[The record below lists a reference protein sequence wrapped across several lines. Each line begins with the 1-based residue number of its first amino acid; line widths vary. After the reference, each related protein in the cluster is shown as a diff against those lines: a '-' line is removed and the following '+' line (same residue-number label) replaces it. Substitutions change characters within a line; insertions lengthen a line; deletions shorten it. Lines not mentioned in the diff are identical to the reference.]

1 MSNCINFIDLAA
13 ATCGVDVGFG
23 KVILLYSERKI
34 GLTASRFTAAQI
46 AADIESG
53 YIVGVLKNWHTVAG
67 APVAEINVERP
78 GSAEMK
84 LIRPE
89 ILADV
94 LTFEGNIGNRDVID
108 SLVKVGTVHGIVI
121 DDMGN
126 VFGERDVTINSI
138 GTMPLNFSGKTST
151 SLQRDNTSDKTV
163 SVTVRYLVKDLAMLA
178 AGVEVE
184 DVASK
189 VKVDGQIFSGAVISG
204 TSASL
209 AIKLTDKYTQ
219 AAFDGALLAADI
231 EVRTDSETATVSTAT
246 YANGVLTL
254 ALTGTAFNANGITN
268 FYVKISADD
277 CYMKETKFTV
287 DQTP

>member
-1 MSNCINFIDLAA
+1 MSNCSNFIDLAA
-13 ATCGVDVGFG
+13 AQCGVDVGFG
-23 KVILLYSERKI
+23 KVILLFNTKSSFSKDELTVSEFNTRM
-34 GLTASRFTAAQI
+34 L
-46 AADIESG
+46 SG
-53 YIVGVLKNWHTVAG
+53 AIVGVLKNWHTVAG

-108 SLVKVGTVHGIVI
+108 SLVKVGTIHGLVI

-126 VFGERDVTINSI
+126 VFGEKSKYAYGIE
-138 GTMPLNFSGKTST
+138 TMPLNFSGKTST

-189 VKVDGQIFSGAVISG
+189 VKVDGQFVFGTVISA
-204 TSASL
+204 TAASL

-219 AAFDGALLAADI
+219 DAFDGALLAADV
-231 EVRTDSETATVSTAT
+231 EVRTDNETATVSTAT

-254 ALTGTAFNANGITN
+254 ALTGTGFNTTSGN

-277 CYMKETKFTV
+277 CYMKETKFKIGEV
-287 DQTP
+287 

>member
-1 MSNCINFIDLAA
+1 MSNCSNFIDLAA
-13 ATCGVDVGFG
+13 AQCGVDVGFG
-23 KVILLYSERKI
+23 KMILLFKDKVSI
-34 GLTASRFTAAQI
+34 SFSTLNVNSINGL
-46 AADIESG
+46 IETG
-53 YIVGVLKNWHTVAG
+53 IIIGVLKNWHTVAG

-108 SLVKVGTVHGIVI
+108 ALVKVGTVHGLVI

-126 VFGERDVTINSI
+126 VFGERSGVVNKIY
-138 GTMPLNFSGKTST
+138 TMPLNFSGKTST
-151 SLQRDNTSDKTV
+151 SLQSDNASDKTV
-163 SVTVRYLVKDLAMLA
+163 SVTVRYLVKDLAMVA
-178 AGVEVE
+178 ADVEVE

-189 VKVDGQIFSGAVISG
+189 VKVDGQFVSGAV
-204 TSASL
+204 TSATAASL

-219 AAFDGALLAADI
+219 SAYDGALTSG
-231 EVRTDSETATVSTAT
+231 EVSVRTDTGTAAVSTAT

-254 ALTGTAFNANGITN
+254 ALTGTAFNTGWITN
-268 FYVKISADD
+268 FYVKISTDD
-277 CYMKETKFTV
+277 CYMKETKFSV
-287 DQTP
+287 DETP

>member
-1 MSNCINFIDLAA
+1 MSNCSNFIDLAA
-13 ATCGVDVGFG
+13 AKCGVDVGFG
-23 KVILLYSERKI
+23 KVILLYPQKRTIEI
-34 GLTASRFTAAQI
+34 GDFNTGILNGE
-46 AADIESG
+46 IEDG
-53 YIVGVLKNWHTVAG
+53 IIVGVLKNWHTVAG
-67 APVAEINVERP
+67 APVAEINVERQ

-108 SLVKVGTVHGIVI
+108 ALVKVGTVHGLVI

-126 VFGERDVTINSI
+126 VFGERAGESGYISTI
-138 GTMPLNFSGKTST
+138 PLNFSGKTST
-151 SLQRDNTSDKTV
+151 SLQSDNASDKTV

-178 AGVEVE
+178 ADVEVE

-189 VKVDGQIFSGAVISG
+189 VKVDGQFISGAV
-204 TSASL
+204 TLATAASL
-209 AIKLTDKYTQ
+209 SIKLIDKYTQ

-231 EVRTDSETATVSTAT
+231 DVRTDSKTATVSTAT
-246 YANGVLTL
+246 YADGVLTL
-254 ALTGTAFNANGITN
+254 ALTGTTFVPTGVTN

-277 CYMKETKFTV
+277 CYMKESKFTV
-287 DQTP
+287 DETP

>member
-1 MSNCINFIDLAA
+1 MSNCSNFIDLAA
-13 ATCGVDVGFG
+13 AQCGVDVGFG
-23 KVILLYSERKI
+23 KVILLYSENGTMDKTDMSAAEI
-34 GLTASRFTAAQI
+34 NTA
-46 AADIESG
+46 IEG
-53 YIVGVLKNWHTVAG
+53 GTIVGVLKNWHTIAG

-108 SLVKVGTVHGIVI
+108 SLVKVGTIYGVVI

-126 VFGERDVTINSI
+126 VFGEKTKFANQI
-138 GTMPLNFSGKTST
+138 GRMPLNFSGKTST
-151 SLQRDNTSDKTV
+151 SLQRDNASDKTV
-163 SVTVRYLVKDLAMLA
+163 SVTVRYLVKDLAMMA

-189 VKVDGQIFSGAVISG
+189 VKLDGQIVSGDV
-204 TSASL
+204 TSPTAASL
-209 AIKLTDKYTQ
+209 SIKLIDKYTQ
-219 AAFDGALLAADI
+219 AAFDGALTSGDI
-231 EVRTDSETATVSTAT
+231 SVRTNTGTAAVSTAT

-254 ALTGTAFNANGITN
+254 ALTGTGFSTGIEN

-277 CYMKETKFTV
+277 CYMKETKFSI
-287 DQTP
+287 

>member
-1 MSNCINFIDLAA
+1 MSNCSNFIDLAA

-23 KVILLYSERKI
+23 KVILLYAEKKTVPMAD
-34 GLTASRFTAAQI
+34 LTATYI
-46 AADIESG
+46 NADIVSG
-53 YIVGVLKNWHTVAG
+53 KIVGVLKNWHTVAG

-108 SLVKVGTVHGIVI
+108 SLVKIGTIHGLVI

-126 VFGERDVTINSI
+126 VFGEMAGESGYIS
-138 GTMPLNFSGKTST
+138 TMPLNFSGKTST
-151 SLQRDNTSDKTV
+151 SLQRDNSSDKTV
-163 SVTVRYLVKDLAMLA
+163 SVTVRYLVKDLGVLA
-178 AGVEVE
+178 VGVEVE

-189 VKVDGQIFSGAVISG
+189 VKVNGQIISGAV
-204 TSASL
+204 TLATAASL
-209 AIKLTDKYTQ
+209 DIKLIDNYTQ
-219 AAFDGALLAADI
+219 SAFDGALLAADI
-231 EVRTDSETATVSTAT
+231 EVRTDFETATVSTAT
-246 YANGVLTL
+246 YVDGVLTL
-254 ALTGTAFNANGITN
+254 VLTGTAFAPTGITN
-268 FYVKISADD
+268 FYVKISTDD

>member
-1 MSNCINFIDLAA
+1 MSNCSNFIDLAA
-13 ATCGVDVGFG
+13 AQCGVDVGFG
-23 KVILLYSERKI
+23 KVILLFKEKTVLAI
-34 GLTASRFTAAQI
+34 DKLTAASINAEI
-46 AADIESG
+46 VG
-53 YIVGVLKNWHTVAG
+53 GNIVGVLKNWHTVAG

-108 SLVKVGTVHGIVI
+108 ALVKVGTIYGVVI

-126 VFGERDVTINSI
+126 VFGEKSKYADEIV
-138 GTMPLNFSGKTST
+138 TMPLNFSGKTST
-151 SLQRDNTSDKTV
+151 SLQSDNASDKAV

-178 AGVEVE
+178 AEVEVE

-189 VKVDGQIFSGAVISG
+189 VKVDGQFLYGDVL
-204 TSASL
+204 SATAASVNL
-209 AIKLTDKYTQ
+209 KLVDKYTQ
-219 AAFDGALLAADI
+219 SAFNGALLATDI
-231 EVRTDSETATVSTAT
+231 EVRTDSETATISSVT
-246 YANGVLTL
+246 YADGVLAL
-254 ALTGTAFNANGITN
+254 ALTGTAFAQGGITN
-268 FYVKISADD
+268 FHVTISADD

-287 DQTP
+287 DDTP

>member
-1 MSNCINFIDLAA
+1 MSNCSNFIDLAA
-13 ATCGVDVGFG
+13 ATCGVDVRFG
-23 KVILLYSERKI
+23 KMILLFKDKVSVSLSSLNANSI
-34 GLTASRFTAAQI
+34 NGL
-46 AADIESG
+46 IEAGS
-53 YIVGVLKNWHTVAG
+53 IVGVLKNWHTVAG

-108 SLVKVGTVHGIVI
+108 ALVKVGTVHGLVI

-126 VFGERDVTINSI
+126 VFGERSLSTNSVE
-138 GTMPLNFSGKTST
+138 TMLLNFSGKTST
-151 SLQRDNTSDKTV
+151 SLQSDNASDKTV
-163 SVTVRYLVKDLAMLA
+163 AVTVRYLVKDLAMLA

-189 VKVDGQIFSGAVISG
+189 VKVDGQFLYGIVS
-204 TSASL
+204 SATAASVN
-209 AIKLTDKYTQ
+209 IKLIDKYTQ
-219 AAFDGALLAADI
+219 AEFDGALLVADV
-231 EVRTDSETATVSTAT
+231 EVRTDTETATVSTAT
-246 YANGVLTL
+246 YADGVLSLT
-254 ALTGTAFNANGITN
+254 LTGTGFNTSTEN

-287 DQTP
+287 ATP

>member
-1 MSNCINFIDLAA
+1 MNNCSNFIDLAA
-13 ATCGVDVGFG
+13 AQCGVDVGFG
-23 KVILLYSERKI
+23 KVILIYKQKTPRSVENFSVVNI
-34 GLTASRFTAAQI
+34 NAEIVAGN
-46 AADIESG
+46 
-53 YIVGVLKNWHTVAG
+53 IVGVLKNWHTVAG

-126 VFGERDVTINSI
+126 VFGERSKIVNAID
-138 GTMPLNFSGKTST
+138 TMPLNFSGKTST

-163 SVTVRYLVKDLAMLA
+163 AVTVRNLVKDLAMLA
-178 AGVEVE
+178 ANVEVE

-189 VKVDGQIFSGAVISG
+189 VKVDGKLFSGSVA
-204 TSASL
+204 SATAATLS
-209 AIKLTDKYTQ
+209 IKLIDKYTQ
-219 AAFDGALLAADI
+219 DAFDGSLTSG
-231 EVRTDSETATVSTAT
+231 EVSVRTDTKTATVSTAT
-246 YANGVLTL
+246 YAYGVLTL
-254 ALTGTAFNANGITN
+254 ALTGTAFDTDSQN
-268 FYVKISADD
+268 FYVTISADD

-287 DQTP
+287 

>member
-1 MSNCINFIDLAA
+1 MSNCSNFLDLAA
-13 ATCGVDVGFG
+13 AQCGVDVGFG
-23 KVILLYSERKI
+23 KVILLYAQKTTREI
-34 GLTASRFTAAQI
+34 GDFKTGVLNAE
-46 AADIESG
+46 IETGSV
-53 YIVGVLKNWHTVAG
+53 VGVLKNWHTVAG

-108 SLVKVGTVHGIVI
+108 ALVKAGTIHGLVI

-126 VFGERDVTINSI
+126 VFGERSLNVDGID
-138 GTMPLNFSGKTST
+138 TMPLNFSGKTST

-189 VKVDGQIFSGAVISG
+189 VKVDGQIVLGYVYSY
-204 TSASL
+204 TDASL
-209 AIKLTDKYTQ
+209 RIKLIDKYTQ
-219 AAFDGALLAADI
+219 AAFDGALTAGEI
-231 EVRTDSETATVSTAT
+231 EVRTDSKTVTVSTAT
-246 YANGVLTL
+246 YANGVLSLTL
-254 ALTGTAFNANGITN
+254 KGTGFNQSGITN

-287 DQTP
+287 N

>member
-1 MSNCINFIDLAA
+1 MSNCSNFIDLAA
-13 ATCGVDVGFG
+13 AISGVDVGFG
-23 KVILLYSERKI
+23 KVILLFNTKRSFAKEELTVSEFNNRM
-34 GLTASRFTAAQI
+34 L
-46 AADIESG
+46 SG
-53 YIVGVLKNWHTVAG
+53 DIVGVLKNWHTVAG

-126 VFGERDVTINSI
+126 VFGEKSKYADGIE
-138 GTMPLNFSGKTST
+138 TMPLNFSGKTST
-151 SLQRDNTSDKTV
+151 SLQRDNSSDKTV

-189 VKVDGQIFSGAVISG
+189 VKVDGQSVSGAVS
-204 TSASL
+204 SATAATL
-209 AIKLTDKYTQ
+209 VLKLVDKYTQ
-219 AAFDGALLAADI
+219 AAFDGALTAGEI
-231 EVRTDSETATVSTAT
+231 TVRTDTGTATVSLAT

-254 ALTGTAFNANGITN
+254 GLTGTAFNATGITN

>member
-1 MSNCINFIDLAA
+1 MSNCSNFIDLAA
-13 ATCGVDVGFG
+13 AQCGVDVGFG
-23 KVILLYSERKI
+23 KVILLYAEKKNLDFTDLRTEAI
-34 GLTASRFTAAQI
+34 NTA
-46 AADIESG
+46 IEG
-53 YIVGVLKNWHTVAG
+53 GTIVGVLKNWHTVAG

-108 SLVKVGTVHGIVI
+108 SLVKVGTIHGLVI

-126 VFGERDVTINSI
+126 VFGERTKLEDQI

-151 SLQRDNTSDKTV
+151 SLQSDNASDKTV
-163 SVTVRYLVKDLAMLA
+163 AVTVRYLVKDLAMLA

-189 VKVDGQIFSGAVISG
+189 VKVDGQFVSGVVNSA
-204 TSASL
+204 TAASL
-209 AIKLTDKYTQ
+209 SIKLIDKYTQ
-219 AAFDGALLAADI
+219 SAFDGALTSG
-231 EVRTDSETATVSTAT
+231 EVSVRTDRETATVSNAT
-246 YANGVLTL
+246 YADGVLSLT
-254 ALTGTAFNANGITN
+254 LTGTGFNTSTEN

-277 CYMKETKFTV
+277 CYMKETKFRV
-287 DQTP
+287 

>member
-1 MSNCINFIDLAA
+1 MSNCSNFIDLAA
-13 ATCGVDVGFG
+13 AQCGVDVGFG
-23 KVILLYSERKI
+23 KVILLFNTKNSFAKDELTVSEFNARM
-34 GLTASRFTAAQI
+34 L
-46 AADIESG
+46 SG
-53 YIVGVLKNWHTVAG
+53 TIVGVLKNWHTVAG

-108 SLVKVGTVHGIVI
+108 SLVKAGTIHGLVI

-126 VFGERDVTINSI
+126 VFGERSLNVDGID
-138 GTMPLNFSGKTST
+138 TMPLNFSGKTST
-151 SLQRDNTSDKTV
+151 SLQSDNASDKTV

-189 VKVDGQIFSGAVISG
+189 VKVDGQFVSGAVTLA

-209 AIKLTDKYTQ
+209 VIKLIDKYTQ
-219 AAFDGALLAADI
+219 VAFDGALASGDVS
-231 EVRTDSETATVSTAT
+231 VRTDTETATVSTAT
-246 YANGVLTL
+246 YADGVFTL
-254 ALTGTAFNANGITN
+254 ALTGTAFSATGITN

-287 DQTP
+287 DETA

>member
-1 MSNCINFIDLAA
+1 MSNCSNFIDLAA

-23 KVILLYSERKI
+23 KVILLFKEKTSVSLSSLNANSI
-34 GLTASRFTAAQI
+34 N
-46 AADIESG
+46 ADIEAG
-53 YIVGVLKNWHTVAG
+53 GIVGVLKNWHTVAG

-108 SLVKVGTVHGIVI
+108 SLVKVGTVHGLVI

-126 VFGERDVTINSI
+126 VFGERVNYAINTI

-151 SLQRDNTSDKTV
+151 SLQSDNASDKTV
-163 SVTVRYLVKDLAMLA
+163 AVTVRYLVKDLAMLA
-178 AGVEVE
+178 ANVEVE

-189 VKVDGQIFSGAVISG
+189 VKVDGQLVSGVV
-204 TSASL
+204 TSATAASL

-219 AAFDGALLAADI
+219 AAFDVALLAADI
-231 EVRTDSETATVSTAT
+231 EVRTDSKTATVSTAT
-246 YANGVLTL
+246 YVDGVLTL
-254 ALTGTAFNANGITN
+254 SLTGTAFAPAGITN
-268 FYVKISADD
+268 FYVKISADN

-287 DQTP
+287 YET

>member
-1 MSNCINFIDLAA
+1 MSNCSNFIDLAA
-13 ATCGVDVGFG
+13 AQCGVDVGFG
-23 KVILLYSERKI
+23 KVILLYSEPKVFTTI
-34 GLTASRFTAAQI
+34 SLTAAFI
-46 AADIESG
+46 NEDIESG
-53 YIVGVLKNWHTVAG
+53 EIVGVLKNWHTVAG

-108 SLVKVGTVHGIVI
+108 SLVKVGTIQGVVI

-126 VFGERDVTINSI
+126 VFGDSSNAIASSKVIR
-138 GTMPLNFSGKTST
+138 TMALNFSGKTST

-189 VKVDGQIFSGAVISG
+189 VKVDGQLVSGVVS
-204 TSASL
+204 SATAASVNL
-209 AIKLTDKYTQ
+209 KLIDKYTQ
-219 AAFDGALLAADI
+219 SAFDGAFTAGEIA
-231 EVRTDSETATVSTAT
+231 VRTDTETVTVRTAT
-246 YANGVLTL
+246 YADGVLSL
-254 ALTGTAFNANGITN
+254 MLTGTGFNTYTEN

-287 DQTP
+287 

>member
-1 MSNCINFIDLAA
+1 MSNCSNFIDLAA

-23 KVILLYSERKI
+23 KVILLFNAKNSFAKDELTVSEFNERM
-34 GLTASRFTAAQI
+34 L
-46 AADIESG
+46 SG
-53 YIVGVLKNWHTVAG
+53 NIVGVLKNWHTVAG

-108 SLVKVGTVHGIVI
+108 ALVKVGTIHGLII
-121 DDMGN
+121 DDLGN
-126 VFGERDVTINSI
+126 VFGEKSGIPDSI
-138 GTMPLNFSGKTST
+138 YTMPLNFSGKTST
-151 SLQRDNTSDKTV
+151 SLQRDNASDKTV
-163 SVTVRYLVKDLAMLA
+163 AVTVRYLVKDLAMLA

-189 VKVDGQIFSGAVISG
+189 VKVDGQFVSGAV
-204 TSASL
+204 TLATAASL
-209 AIKLTDKYTQ
+209 EIKLTDKYTQ
-219 AAFDGALLAADI
+219 AAFDGALTTGEI
-231 EVRTDSETATVSTAT
+231 TVRTDSEAVTVSTAT
-246 YANGVLTL
+246 YADGVLTL
-254 ALTGTAFNANGITN
+254 ALTGTAFNPSGITN

-287 DQTP
+287 DETP

>member
-1 MSNCINFIDLAA
+1 MSNCSNFIDLAA

-23 KVILLYSERKI
+23 KVILLYGERKI
-34 GLTASRFTAAQI
+34 GLTASRFSAAQI
-46 AADIESG
+46 SADIESG

-94 LTFEGNIGNRDVID
+94 LTFEGNIRNRDVID
-108 SLVKVGTVHGIVI
+108 SLVKVGTVHGIVV

-126 VFGERDVTINSI
+126 VFGERVDNDINII
-138 GTMPLNFSGKTST
+138 GTMPLNFSGKTSS
-151 SLQRDNTSDKTV
+151 SLQRDNSSDKTV
-163 SVTVRYLVKDLAMLA
+163 AVTVRYLVKDLAMLA
-178 AGVEVE
+178 ANVEVE

-189 VKVDGQIFSGAVISG
+189 VKVDGQFVSGAVASA
-204 TSASL
+204 TAASL
-209 AIKLTDKYTQ
+209 AIKLIDKYTQ
-219 AAFDGALLAADI
+219 AAFDGALTAGEI
-231 EVRTDSETATVSTAT
+231 KVRTGTGTVAVSTAT

-254 ALTGTAFNANGITN
+254 ALTATGFSLTGITN

-287 DQTP
+287 GTP

>member
-1 MSNCINFIDLAA
+1 MSNCSNFIDLAA

-23 KVILLYSERKI
+23 KVILLYSGKKI
-34 GLTASRFTAAQI
+34 GLTASRFTSDQI

-126 VFGERDVTINSI
+126 VFGERSNTANTIE
-138 GTMPLNFSGKTST
+138 TMPLNFSGKTST
-151 SLQRDNTSDKTV
+151 SLQRDNSSDKTV

-178 AGVEVE
+178 ANVEVE

-189 VKVDGQIFSGAVISG
+189 VKVDGQFVSGAVASA
-204 TSASL
+204 TAASL

-219 AAFDGALLAADI
+219 AWFDGALIAGEIA
-231 EVRTDSETATVSTAT
+231 VRTDTETATVSTAT
-246 YANGVLTL
+246 YADGVLTL
-254 ALTGTAFNANGITN
+254 ALTGTAFSTAGITN

-287 DQTP
+287 DETP